1 MYFNSLGSKNIDI
14 DVMTQISQQR
24 KQRIH
29 IVATSQV
36 FGRMSKQLREQFD
49 TVIYCEKKWLGFMQ
63 KNSLIDRNSID
74 SQESTGTNLKGTV
87 KKVYRYFKSPE
98 SFKRY
103 DTYKVIENKNIK
115 IERERNDI
123 YDTTNN

>member
-1 MYFNSLGSKNIDI
+1 
-14 DVMTQISQQR
+14 
-24 KQRIH
+24 
-29 IVATSQV
+29 
-36 FGRMSKQLREQFD
+36 
-49 TVIYCEKKWLGFMQ
+49 MQ